1 MQSESV
7 GRALVVVV
15 VSMCVVDARATS
27 LMQAEIPNVP
37 NACNTCHSDGGGSTL
52 NAFGLDVWVTRD
64 RAIGAPVVV
73 RWSQIWNVDSDGDGQ
88 TNGMELGDPCGVWAA
103 GDVAPRVD
111 DVSEPS
117 DESSSSSNPIS
128 GCPDG
133 ESPPDEADPR
143 PEQPSVLDITQTNN
157 TNPLS
162 LATGGCFGH
171 QLAPTSWTSDFALL
185 ALLALLVRARR
196 RR

>member
-1 MQSESV
+1 MPSERSA
-7 GRALVVVV
+7 ALVVVL
-15 VSMCVVDARATS
+15 SMCAAVDARATS

-37 NACNTCHSDGGGSTL
+37 NACNTCHADGGGSDL

-88 TNGMELGDPCGVWAA
+88 TNGMELGDPCGVWIV

-117 DESSSSSNPIS
+117 DESSSSIDPLS

-133 ESPPDEADPR
+133 ESPPEEADPR
-143 PEQPSVLDITQTNN
+143 PEQPSVLDITQSNN

-171 QLAPTSWTSDFALL
+171 QLAPTSTTSDLGVLALCALL
-185 ALLALLVRARR
+185 LHRR
-196 RR
+196 RRG